1 MESLALVVVI
11 VLFTALI
18 GGPTALLLT
27 YMHDVPKPV
36 RIMKTVMVCLLSLL
50 GLLFGFQLAVGGSI
64 PLIPKLVGI
73 IGVITSI
80 AALLYEFKILK
91 RKTKDDSGSTGLTT
105 STNSGHNNKNYVVI
119 FKSKR
124 QDANSDL
131 YYQHNNELVE
141 KIKSLAGYIKH
152 TSVRNPE
159 TREGITVAYFDS
171 LEAIDQ
177 WRKDEEHMAAKNLA
191 KSHFYENYSIE
202 ITVVV
207 DSYGWAGN

>member
-1 MESLALVVVI
+1 MESLALVVVVI
-11 VLFTALI
+11 LFTALI

-36 RIMKTVMVCLLSLL
+36 RIMKTIVVCILALL
-50 GLLFGFQLAVGGSI
+50 GILFGFQLAVGSSI
-64 PLIPKLVGI
+64 PLIPKVIGI
-73 IGVITSI
+73 FGLLTAV

-91 RKTKDDSGSTGLTT
+91 RKPSASTG
-105 STNSGHNNKNYVVI
+105 SSQASINESGEKTFAVI
-119 FKSKR
+119 FASKR

-141 KIKSLAGYIKH
+141 KIKSLAGYLKH
-152 TSVRNPE
+152 TSIRNPE

-171 LEAIDQ
+171 LEAIDK
-177 WRKDEEHMAAKNLA
+177 WRRDEEHMAAKNLA

-202 ITVVV
+202 ITEVV